1 MNVTGDIWLG
11 VYLASGVTRFSVSVD
26 PDLLDEFDE
35 TVNRMGYTRSSA
47 IQMAMRGFLTDHKW
61 TVEKEATI
69 AGAITMIYEHDVG
82 GLTDTLT
89 HIQHHHLDAISS
101 TTHVHLDEHNCLE
114 TIAVKGA
121 VKEIQSLAKKLM
133 TTRGVKQL
141 KIATLMI

>member
-1 MNVTGDIWLG
+1 MFPAIFWQV
-11 VYLASGVTRFSVSVD
+11 LAVSSGVARFSVSVD

-61 TVEKEATI
+61 TVEKEATV
-69 AGAITMIYEHDVG
+69 AGAITMIYEHEVG

-89 HIQHHHLDAISS
+89 HIQHHHIDVISS
-101 TTHVHLDEHNCLE
+101 TTHVHLDKHNCLE
-114 TIAVKGA
+114 IIAVKGA
-121 VKEIQSLAKKLM
+121 VKEIQSLAKKLR
-133 TTRGVKQL
+133 TTRGIKQL

>member
-1 MNVTGDIWLG
+1 VFL
-11 VYLASGVTRFSVSVD
+11 VASGVARFSVSVD

-61 TVEKEATI
+61 TVEKDAIIT
-69 AGAITMIYEHDVG
+69 GALTMIYEHDVG
-82 GLTDTLT
+82 GITDTLT
-89 HIQHHHLDAISS
+89 HIQHHHIDLISS

-114 TIAVKGA
+114 IIAVKGA
-121 VKEIQSLAKKLM
+121 VDEIQRLAKKLM

-141 KIATLMI
+141 KTATLMI